1 MSKNFFISCD
11 EATTIC
17 NKSQYK
23 EASFWELIKLNI
35 HTLRCKI
42 CGHYSKQNA
51 TLTQICKEHLHK
63 IESERKLCNEEK
75 EALQTEIVKKINS
88 NPQISKHK

>member
-23 EASFWELIKLNI
+23 EASLWEIVKLKI
-35 HTLRCKI
+35 HVFGCKV
-42 CGHYSKQNA
+42 CGRYSKQNG
-51 TLTQICKEHLHK
+51 TLTKVCNEHLHK
-63 IESERKLCNEEK
+63 TESEHKLCKEEK
-75 EALQTEIVKKINS
+75 EALQTEVVKRIK
-88 NPQISKHK
+88 

>member
-23 EASFWELIKLNI
+23 EASFWEIIKLNI
-35 HTLRCKI
+35 HTLRCKV
-42 CGHYSKQNA
+42 CGRYSKQNG
-51 TLTQICKEHLHK
+51 TLTRVCNEHLHK
-63 IESERKLCNEEK
+63 NEGEHKLCKEDK
-75 EALQTEIVKKINS
+75 EAIQSEVAKKINS
-88 NPQISKHK
+88 NL